1 MTTAVNS
8 VPAGSRKAEGSRKST
23 PVKLPKRKSSPRHK
37 TKMSAIYAVVLVL
50 LALYLI
56 PMLYIVMV
64 SLTPTGESTA
74 SFPSRL
80 EFGNYGQALAA
91 APFGQFFWNSLLVTV
106 VSSLSQIVLSC
117 MAGYALAKSKLRH
130 SKTILMLLI
139 ALLVLPPEIVMIPLF
154 VMITHVPLLAGN
166 DIWGMGGQG
175 MLDSYGALILPHMVS
190 ALAIFLMR
198 QFYADLP
205 DEIGQA
211 ARVDGA
217 GEFYIFA
224 RVYTPL
230 TLPAVAVVT
239 VLAFQSA
246 WNDFLWPLIIVR
258 SNGMRTLQLGLTVFY
273 QENSTQWNL
282 LMGIIL
288 LMSIPVALIFL
299 FGQRYFTDG
308 ITSGSV
314 KQ

>member
-1 MTTAVNS
+1 MAEATISAAPRRRPGLLKKRAALGGIYTA
-8 VPAGSRKAEGSRKST
+8 
-23 PVKLPKRKSSPRHK
+23 L
-37 TKMSAIYAVVLVL
+37 LVL

-56 PMLYIVMV
+56 PMLYILMV

-74 SFPSRL
+74 SLPSRL
-80 EFGNYGQALAA
+80 EFGNYAEALAA
-91 APFGQFFWNSLLVTV
+91 ADFGQFFLNSAIVTV
-106 VSSLSQIVLSC
+106 VASLTQVVLSC
-117 MAGYALAKSKLRH
+117 MAGYALAKSRLRH
-130 SKTILMLLI
+130 SKTVLMLLI

-154 VMITHVPLLAGN
+154 VMVTHAPFLAGN
-166 DIWGMGGQG
+166 DMFGSGGQG
-175 MLDSYGALILPHMVS
+175 MLDSYGALMLPHLVS

-239 VLAFQSA
+239 VLAFQST

-258 SNGMRTLQLGLTVFY
+258 SNEMKTLQLGLTVFY

-282 LMGIIL
+282 LMSVIL
-288 LMSIPVALIFL
+288 LMSIPVALVFL
-299 FGQRYFTDG
+299 AGQRYFTDG

-314 KQ
+314 K